1 MSLATVPEAIAD
13 IKEGKFVIV
22 VDDEDRENEGDLV
35 IAAER
40 ITPDH
45 ISFMT
50 RHGSGLVC
58 MPIRAKRLDELG
70 IAPMVERNTSRLGTA
85 FSVSIDARD
94 ITTTGASAH
103 DRAATIRKV
112 LDPDARAQ
120 DFSMP
125 GHTFPL
131 RAAEGGTLT
140 RAGQTEAAVDL
151 ATLANLYPAGVITEL
166 MKPDGTMARM
176 PDIEKFAQEHDIK
189 IITVEQLIAYRRRN
203 EKLVAR
209 RVEAQIPINDKAGT
223 PRQWTLYAYEDLLR
237 HENHLAIVLGNID
250 QKKPTLLRAHSE
262 CLTGDIFGSLRCD
275 CGAQLKAAMD
285 QIAQEGSGVILYI
298 RHQEGRGIGLLD
310 KLHAYNL
317 QDEGL
322 DTVEANEALGHPPDK
337 RDYGIGSQILYDLGV
352 RKIRLLTNNPKK
364 IYGLEGFGLEV
375 VERVP
380 IKTQPNQHNERYL
393 KAKKDKLGHLL

>member
-1 MSLATVPEAIAD
+1 MGLATIPEAVED
-13 IKEGKFVIV
+13 FKRGKFVIV

-35 IAAER
+35 VAAQLV
-40 ITPDH
+40 TPDH

-58 MPIRAKRLDELG
+58 LPVKARRLDELG

-94 ITTTGASAH
+94 VTTTGASAH

-112 LDPDARAQ
+112 VDPEAKPS
-120 DFSMP
+120 DFAMP

-131 RAAEGGTLT
+131 RAAEGGVLT

-151 ATLANLYPAGVITEL
+151 ATLAGLYPAGVITEL
-166 MKPDGTMARM
+166 MKPDGTMARL
-176 PDIEKFAQEHDIK
+176 PDIEGFADEHGIK
-189 IITVEQLIAYRRRN
+189 VITVEQLISYRRRN

-209 RVEAQIPINDKAGT
+209 RVEAVIPIGSPERDWK
-223 PRQWTLYAYEDLLR
+223 LYAYEDVLR
-237 HENHLAIVLGNID
+237 HENHLALALGEID
-250 QKKPTLLRAHSE
+250 PARPVLLRAHSE

-275 CGAQLKAAMD
+275 CGAQLHAAMEM
-285 QIAQEGSGVILYI
+285 IAEEGSGVILYI

-317 QDEGL
+317 QDRGM
-322 DTVEANEALGHPPDK
+322 DTVEANEALGHPADK

-375 VERVP
+375 IERVP
-380 IKTQPNQHNERYL
+380 IRTPSNPHNERYL
-393 KAKKDKLGHLL
+393 KTKKDKLGHLL

>member
-1 MSLATVPEAIAD
+1 MLATVPEAVED
-13 IKEGKFVIV
+13 IKAGKFVIV

-35 IAAER
+35 VAAEK

-58 MPIRAKRLDELG
+58 MPINARRLDELN
-70 IAPMVERNTSRLGTA
+70 IAPMVETNTSRLGTA
-85 FSVSIDARD
+85 FSVSIDAKD

-112 LDPDARAQ
+112 LDPGATAR
-120 DFSMP
+120 DFAMP

-151 ATLANLYPAGVITEL
+151 ATLAGLYPAGVITEL

-176 PDIEKFAQEHDIK
+176 PDVEEFARQHDIK
-189 IITVEQLIAYRRRN
+189 ILTVEQLIAYRRRN

-209 RVEAQIPINDKAGT
+209 RVEAVIPIGEPENLW
-223 PRQWTLYAYEDLLR
+223 RLYVYEDILR
-237 HENHLAIVLGNID
+237 KENHLAIVLGEID
-250 QKKPTLLRAHSE
+250 PAQPTLLRAHSE

-275 CGAQLKAAMD
+275 CGAQLKAAQQM
-285 QIAQEGSGVILYI
+285 IAKEGHGVILYI

-317 QDEGL
+317 QDEGM

-375 VERVP
+375 VEQIP
-380 IKTQPNQHNERYL
+380 IKIPSNPRNERYL
-393 KAKKDKLGHLL
+393 KTKKDKLGHLL

>member
-1 MSLATVPEAIAD
+1 MALATVPEAIAD
-13 IKEGKFVIV
+13 FKSGKFVIV
-22 VDDEDRENEGDLV
+22 VDDEERENEGDLV
-35 IAAER
+35 VAAQLV
-40 ITPDH
+40 TPEH

-58 MPIRAKRLDELG
+58 MPILARRLDELG

-85 FSVSIDARD
+85 FSVSIDAKD
-94 ITTTGASAH
+94 SVTTGASAH

-112 LDPDARAQ
+112 LDPAARVT

-131 RAAEGGTLT
+131 RAAEGGVLT

-151 ATLANLYPAGVITEL
+151 AVLAGLYPAGVITEL
-166 MKPDGTMARM
+166 MKADGTMSRM
-176 PDIEKFAQEHDIK
+176 PDLDSFAREHDIK
-189 IITVEQLIAYRRRN
+189 VITVEQIIAYRRRN

-209 RVEAQIPINDKAGT
+209 RVEAVIPIGGT
-223 PRQWTLYAYEDLLR
+223 EPREWNLFAYEDVRR
-237 HENHLAIVLGNID
+237 HENHLALVLGEID
-250 QKKPTLLRAHSE
+250 PEKPVLLRAHSE

-275 CGAQLKAAMD
+275 CGAQLHAAMEM
-285 QIAQEGSGVILYI
+285 IASDGVGVILYI

-317 QDEGL
+317 QDKGL
-322 DTVEANEALGHPPDK
+322 DTVEANEALGHPADK

-375 VERVP
+375 TERVP
-380 IKTQPNQHNERYL
+380 IRIAPNAHNERYL
-393 KAKKDKLGHLL
+393 KTKKDKLGHLL

>member
-1 MSLATVPEAIAD
+1 MGLATVPEAVAD
-13 IKEGKFVIV
+13 FAAGKFVIV

-35 IAAER
+35 VAAELV
-40 ITPDH
+40 TPEH

-58 MPIRAKRLDELG
+58 MPVRARRLDELG
-70 IAPMVERNTSRLGTA
+70 IAPMVDRNTSRLGTA
-85 FSVSIDARD
+85 FSVSIDAKD
-94 ITTTGASAH
+94 LVTTGASAY

-112 LDPDARAQ
+112 LDPAAKPS

-131 RAAEGGTLT
+131 RAAEGGVLT

-151 ATLANLYPAGVITEL
+151 AVLAELFPAGVITEL
-166 MKPDGTMARM
+166 MKGDGTMARM
-176 PDIEKFAQEHDIK
+176 PDLEKFAAEHAIK
-189 IITVEQLIAYRRRN
+189 IIAVEQLIAYRRRN

-209 RVEAQIPINDKAGT
+209 RVEASIPIGGARPQSWK
-223 PRQWTLYAYEDLLR
+223 LYAYEDVLR
-237 HENHLAIVLGNID
+237 HENHLALVLGEID
-250 QKKPTLLRAHSE
+250 PEKPVLLRAHSE

-275 CGAQLKAAMD
+275 CGAQLHAAMD
-285 QIAQEGSGVILYI
+285 AIAEDGTGVVLYI

-317 QDEGL
+317 QDLGL
-322 DTVEANEALGHPPDK
+322 DTVEANEALGHPADK

-380 IKTQPNQHNERYL
+380 IRVPPNPHNERYL
-393 KAKKDKLGHLL
+393 RTKKDKLGHLL

>member
-1 MSLATVPEAIAD
+1 MGLATIPEAIAD
-13 IKEGKFVIV
+13 YEAGKFVIV

-35 IAAER
+35 VAAQLV
-40 ITPDH
+40 TPDH

-58 MPIRAKRLDELG
+58 LPIIASRLDELG
-70 IAPMVERNTSRLGTA
+70 IAPMVDHNTSRLGTA
-85 FSVSIDARD
+85 FSVSIDAREQV
-94 ITTTGASAH
+94 TTGASAY

-112 LDPDARAQ
+112 LDPNAKGA

-131 RAAEGGTLT
+131 RAAEGGVLT

-151 ATLANLYPAGVITEL
+151 SILAGLYPAGVITEL
-166 MKPDGTMARM
+166 MKTDGTMARM
-176 PDIEKFAQEHDIK
+176 PDIERFAHEHGIK
-189 IITVEQLIAYRRRN
+189 VVTVEQLIAYRRRN
-203 EKLVAR
+203 EKLVVR
-209 RVEAQIPINDKAGT
+209 RVEAGIPIGGAL
-223 PRQWTLYAYEDLLR
+223 PRMWTLFAYEDVLR
-237 HENHLAIVLGNID
+237 HENHLALVLGEID
-250 QKKPTLLRAHSE
+250 PERPVLLRAHSE

-275 CGAQLKAAMD
+275 CGAQLHAAMD
-285 QIAQEGSGVILYI
+285 AIAEEGVGVVLYI

-317 QDEGL
+317 QDLGL
-322 DTVEANEALGHPPDK
+322 DTVEANEALGHPADK

-380 IKTQPNQHNERYL
+380 IRIPSNPHNERYL
-393 KAKKDKLGHLL
+393 NTKRDKLGHLL

>member
-13 IKEGKFVIV
+13 FEAGKFVII

-35 IAAER
+35 VAAQLV
-40 ITPDH
+40 TPEH

-58 MPIRAKRLDELG
+58 MPIIPRRLDELG

-85 FSVSIDARD
+85 FSVSIDAKD
-94 ITTTGASAH
+94 NVTTGASAY

-112 LDPDARAQ
+112 LDPAAKAA

-131 RAAEGGTLT
+131 RAADGGVLT

-151 ATLANLYPAGVITEL
+151 AILAGLYPAGVITEI
-166 MKPDGTMARM
+166 MKADGTMARM
-176 PDIEKFAQEHDIK
+176 PDLNTFAQEHAIK
-189 IITVEQLIAYRRRN
+189 VITVEQMIAYRRRN

-209 RVEAQIPINDKAGT
+209 RVEAVIPIGDVDSRLWK
-223 PRQWTLYAYEDLLR
+223 LYAYEDVLR
-237 HENHLAIVLGNID
+237 HENHLALVLGDID
-250 QKKPTLLRAHSE
+250 SNQPVLLRAHSE

-275 CGAQLKAAMD
+275 CGAQLHAAMEM
-285 QIAQEGSGVILYI
+285 IAADGVGVILYI

-317 QDEGL
+317 QDRGL
-322 DTVEANEALGHPPDK
+322 DTVEANEALGHPADK

-375 VERVP
+375 IERVP
-380 IKTQPNQHNERYL
+380 INIPPNPYNERYL
-393 KAKKDKLGHLL
+393 KTKKDKLGHLL

>member
-1 MSLATVPEAIAD
+1 
-13 IKEGKFVIV
+13 
-22 VDDEDRENEGDLV
+22 
-35 IAAER
+35 
-40 ITPDH
+40 
-45 ISFMT
+45 
-50 RHGSGLVC
+50 
-58 MPIRAKRLDELG
+58 
-70 IAPMVERNTSRLGTA
+70 VERNTSRLGTA
-85 FSVSIDARD
+85 FSVSIDAKD
-94 ITTTGASAH
+94 VTTTGASAH

-112 LDPDARAQ
+112 LDPQATAK

-131 RAAEGGTLT
+131 RAAIGGTLT

-151 ATLANLYPAGVITEL
+151 ATLAGLYPAGVITEL

-176 PDIEKFAQEHDIK
+176 PDIEEFAAQHDLK
-189 IITVEQLIAYRRRN
+189 ILTVEQLIAYRRRN
-203 EKLVAR
+203 EKLVAK
-209 RVEAQIPINDKAGT
+209 RVEAAIPIGQPEKLW
-223 PRQWTLYAYEDLLR
+223 RLYVYEDILR
-237 HENHLAIVLGNID
+237 KENHLAIVLGEIEKE
-250 QKKPTLLRAHSE
+250 QPILLRAHSE

-275 CGAQLKAAMD
+275 CGAQLKAAQEM
-285 QIAQEGSGVILYI
+285 IADEGRGVILYI

-317 QDEGL
+317 QDEGM
-322 DTVEANEALGHPPDK
+322 DTVEANQALGHPPDK

-380 IKTQPNQHNERYL
+380 IRIESNPHNEHYL
-393 KAKKDKLGHLL
+393 RTKKDKLGHLL

>member
-13 IKEGKFVIV
+13 FKAGKFVII

-35 IAAER
+35 VAAEL
-40 ITPDH
+40 ITPEH

-58 MPIRAKRLDELG
+58 MPIVARRLDDLG

-85 FSVSIDARD
+85 FSVSIDAKD
-94 ITTTGASAH
+94 NVTTGASAY

-112 LDPDARAQ
+112 LDPVAKAA

-131 RAAEGGTLT
+131 RAAEGGVLT

-151 ATLANLYPAGVITEL
+151 AILAGLYPAGVITEL
-166 MKPDGTMARM
+166 MKSDGTMSRL
-176 PDIEKFAQEHDIK
+176 PDLETFADQHAIK
-189 IITVEQLIAYRRRN
+189 VITVEQMISYRRRN

-209 RVEAQIPINDKAGT
+209 RVEAVIPIGDKS
-223 PRQWTLYAYEDLLR
+223 PREWKLYAYEDVLR
-237 HENHLAIVLGNID
+237 HENHLALVLGDID
-250 QKKPTLLRAHSE
+250 PEKPVLLRAHSE

-275 CGAQLKAAMD
+275 CGAQLHAAMETIAD
-285 QIAQEGSGVILYI
+285 QGVGVILYI

-317 QDEGL
+317 QDRGL
-322 DTVEANEALGHPPDK
+322 DTVEANEALGHPADK

-364 IYGLEGFGLEV
+364 IYCLEGFGLEV

-380 IKTQPNQHNERYL
+380 IRIAANTHNVRYL
-393 KAKKDKLGHLL
+393 KTKKDKLGHLL

>member
-1 MSLATVPEAIAD
+1 MSVATVSEAIEDFRA
-13 IKEGKFVIV
+13 GKFVIV
-22 VDDEDRENEGDLV
+22 VDDKERENEGDLV
-35 IAAER
+35 VSAQLV
-40 ITPDH
+40 TPEH

-58 MPIRAKRLDELG
+58 VPVVAKRLDELG
-70 IAPMVERNTSRLGTA
+70 IAPMVEHNTSRLGTA
-85 FSVSIDARD
+85 FSVSIDARG

-103 DRAATIRKV
+103 DRAATIRRI
-112 LDPDARAQ
+112 LDPEARAQ
-120 DFSMP
+120 DFLSP

-131 RAAEGGTLT
+131 RAAEGGVLT

-151 ATLANLYPAGVITEL
+151 AILAGLYPAGVITEV

-176 PDIEKFAQEHDIK
+176 PDLEVFAAQHGIK
-189 IITVEQLIAYRRRN
+189 ILAVEQLIAHRRRN
-203 EKLVAR
+203 EKLVVR
-209 RVEAQIPINDKAGT
+209 KVEATIPIGDPEPQMWK
-223 PRQWTLYAYEDLLR
+223 LFAYEDVLR
-237 HENHLAIVLGNID
+237 HENHLALVLGEID
-250 QKKPTLLRAHSE
+250 PDKPVLLRAHSE

-275 CGAQLKAAMD
+275 CGAQLQAAIRM
-285 QIAQEGSGVILYI
+285 IAEQGTGVVLYI

-317 QDEGL
+317 QDRGL
-322 DTVEANEALGHPPDK
+322 DTVEANEALGHPADK

-375 VERVP
+375 IERVP
-380 IKTQPNQHNERYL
+380 INIPANPHNERYL
-393 KAKKDKLGHLL
+393 KTKKDKLGHLL

>member
-1 MSLATVPEAIAD
+1 MGLATIPEAVAD
-13 IKEGKFVIV
+13 FRAGKFVIV

-35 IAAER
+35 VAAQLV
-40 ITPDH
+40 THDH
-45 ISFMT
+45 VSFMT
-50 RHGSGLVC
+50 HHGSGLVC
-58 MPIRAKRLDELG
+58 MPVVAKRLDDLG

-94 ITTTGASAH
+94 VTTTGASAH

-112 LDPDARAQ
+112 LDPDAKAS

-131 RAAEGGTLT
+131 RAADGGVLT

-151 ATLANLYPAGVITEL
+151 ATLAGLYPAGVITEL
-166 MKPDGTMARM
+166 MKSDGTMARM
-176 PDIEKFAQEHDIK
+176 PDIERFGEEHGIK
-189 IITVEQLIAYRRRN
+189 VITVEQLIAYRRRN

-209 RVEAQIPINDKAGT
+209 RVEAVIPIGQPERMWK
-223 PRQWTLYAYEDLLR
+223 LYAYEDVLR
-237 HENHLAIVLGNID
+237 HENHLALVLGEVD
-250 QKKPTLLRAHSE
+250 KTKPVLLRAHSE

-275 CGAQLKAAMD
+275 CGAQLHAAMEM
-285 QIAQEGSGVILYI
+285 IAAEGTGVILYI

-317 QDEGL
+317 QDKGL

-337 RDYGIGSQILYDLGV
+337 RDYGIGSQVLYDLGV

-380 IKTQPNQHNERYL
+380 IHVQSNPHNERYL
-393 KAKKDKLGHLL
+393 KTKKDKLGHLL

>member
-1 MSLATVPEAIAD
+1 MGLATIPEAIAD
-13 IKEGKFVIV
+13 FEAGKFVIV

-35 IAAER
+35 VAAQLV
-40 ITPDH
+40 TPEH

-58 MPIRAKRLDELG
+58 MPIVARRLDALG
-70 IAPMVERNTSRLGTA
+70 IAPMVGHNTSRLGTA
-85 FSVSIDARD
+85 FSVSIDAREEV
-94 ITTTGASAH
+94 TTGASAH

-112 LDPDARAQ
+112 LDPDAKAV

-131 RAAEGGTLT
+131 RSAEGGVLT

-151 ATLANLYPAGVITEL
+151 AILAGLYPAGVITEL
-166 MKPDGTMARM
+166 MKSDGTMARM
-176 PDIEKFAQEHDIK
+176 PDIERFAEEHGIK
-189 IITVEQLIAYRRRN
+189 VVTVEQLIAYRRRN
-203 EKLVAR
+203 EKLVVR
-209 RVEAQIPINDKAGT
+209 RVEAGIPIGDASPHMWK
-223 PRQWTLYAYEDLLR
+223 LYAYEDVLR
-237 HENHLAIVLGNID
+237 HENHLALVLGEID
-250 QKKPTLLRAHSE
+250 PARPVLLRAHSE

-275 CGAQLKAAMD
+275 CGAQLHAAMEA
-285 QIAQEGSGVILYI
+285 IAEEGVGVVLYI

-317 QDEGL
+317 QDLGL
-322 DTVEANEALGHPPDK
+322 DTVEANEALGHPADK

-380 IKTQPNQHNERYL
+380 IRVPSNPHNERYL
-393 KAKKDKLGHLL
+393 NTKRDKLGHML

>member
-1 MSLATVPEAIAD
+1 MSLATVPEALVDFKA
-13 IKEGKFVIV
+13 GRFVIV

-35 IAAER
+35 VAAQLV
-40 ITPDH
+40 TPDH

-50 RHGSGLVC
+50 HHGSGLVC
-58 MPIRAKRLDELG
+58 MPVLARRLDELG
-70 IAPMVERNTSRLGTA
+70 IGPMVEHNTSRLGTA

-94 ITTTGASAH
+94 MTTTGASAH

-112 LDPDARAQ
+112 VDPDAKTS

-131 RAAEGGTLT
+131 RAAEGGVLT

-151 ATLANLYPAGVITEL
+151 ATMAGLYPAGVITEL

-176 PDIEKFAQEHDIK
+176 PDIERFASEHQIK
-189 IITVEQLIAYRRRN
+189 VITVEQLIAYRRRN

-209 RVEAQIPINDKAGT
+209 RVEAVIPIGEPEEAWK
-223 PRQWTLYAYEDLLR
+223 LYAYEDVLR
-237 HENHLAIVLGNID
+237 HENHLALVLGEID
-250 QKKPTLLRAHSE
+250 PQKPVLLRAHSE

-275 CGAQLKAAMD
+275 CGAQLRAAMEM
-285 QIAQEGSGVILYI
+285 IAEEGRGVILYI

-317 QDEGL
+317 QDKGM

-337 RDYGIGSQILYDLGV
+337 RDYGIGSQILYDLGL

-380 IKTQPNQHNERYL
+380 IRVQSNPHNERYL
-393 KAKKDKLGHLL
+393 KTKKDKLGHLL

>member
-1 MSLATVPEAIAD
+1 MALATIPEAVD
-13 IKEGKFVIV
+13 DFKQGKFVIV

-35 IAAER
+35 VAAEKV
-40 ITPDH
+40 TPDH

-58 MPIRAKRLDELG
+58 MPVIARRLDELG

-94 ITTTGASAH
+94 ITTTGASAY

-112 LDPDARAQ
+112 LDPQAKAT
-120 DFSMP
+120 DFSVP

-151 ATLANLYPAGVITEL
+151 ASLAGLYPAGVITEL

-176 PDIEKFAQEHDIK
+176 PDIERFAAQNDIK
-189 IITVEQLIAYRRRN
+189 VITVEQLIAYRRRN

-209 RVEAQIPINDKAGT
+209 RVEAQMPIGDPPKLW
-223 PRQWTLYAYEDLLR
+223 RLYAYEDVLR
-237 HENHLAIVLGNID
+237 HENHLAIVLGAID
-250 QKKPTLLRAHSE
+250 PKQPTLLRAHSE

-275 CGAQLKAAMD
+275 CGAQLKAAMEM
-285 QIAQEGSGVILYI
+285 IASAGRGVILYI

-317 QDEGL
+317 QDTGL

-375 VERVP
+375 VERIAITIP
-380 IKTQPNQHNERYL
+380 ANPHNERYL
-393 KAKKDKLGHLL
+393 NTKREKLGHLL

>member
-1 MSLATVPEAIAD
+1 MSLATVPEALAD
-13 IKEGKFVIV
+13 FKAGKFVIV

-35 IAAER
+35 VAAQLV
-40 ITPDH
+40 TPDH

-50 RHGSGLVC
+50 HHGSGLVC
-58 MPIRAKRLDELG
+58 MPVIARRLDELG
-70 IAPMVERNTSRLGTA
+70 IAPMVEHNTSRLGTA

-112 LDPDARAQ
+112 VDPQAKAS

-131 RAAEGGTLT
+131 RAAEGGVLT

-151 ATLANLYPAGVITEL
+151 ATMAGLYPAGVITEL
-166 MKPDGTMARM
+166 MKSDGTMARM
-176 PDIEKFAQEHDIK
+176 PDIEQIAAEHHIK
-189 IITVEQLIAYRRRN
+189 VITVEQLIAYRRRN

-209 RVEAQIPINDKAGT
+209 RVEAVIPIGEPEKAW
-223 PRQWTLYAYEDLLR
+223 RLYAYEDILR
-237 HENHLAIVLGNID
+237 HENHLALVLGEID
-250 QKKPTLLRAHSE
+250 SNEPVLLRAHSE

-275 CGAQLKAAMD
+275 CGAQLHAAMEM
-285 QIAQEGSGVILYI
+285 IAGEGRGVILYI

-317 QDEGL
+317 QDKGM
-322 DTVEANEALGHPPDK
+322 DTVEANEALGHAPDK

-380 IKTQPNQHNERYL
+380 IQVRSNPHNERYL
-393 KAKKDKLGHLL
+393 KTKKDKLGHLL

>member
-1 MSLATVPEAIAD
+1 MTLATVPEAVAD
-13 IKEGKFVIV
+13 FKQGKFVIV

-35 IAAER
+35 VAAQLV
-40 ITPDH
+40 TPDH

-50 RHGSGLVC
+50 HHGSGLVC
-58 MPIRAKRLDELG
+58 LPIKAKRLDELG

-94 ITTTGASAH
+94 VTTTGASAH
-103 DRAATIRKV
+103 DRANTIRKV
-112 LDPDARAQ
+112 VDPDAKPS
-120 DFSMP
+120 DFAMP

-131 RAAEGGTLT
+131 RAAEGGVLT

-151 ATLANLYPAGVITEL
+151 ATLAGLYPAGVITEL

-176 PDIEKFAQEHDIK
+176 QDIEVFAKQHDINV
-189 IITVEQLIAYRRRN
+189 ITVEQLIAYRRRN

-209 RVEAQIPINDKAGT
+209 RVEATIPLGEPEKLW
-223 PRQWTLYAYEDLLR
+223 RLYAYEDVLR
-237 HENHLAIVLGNID
+237 HENHLAIVLGEVD
-250 QKKPTLLRAHSE
+250 PAKPILLRAHSE

-275 CGAQLKAAMD
+275 CGAQLHAAMQ
-285 QIAQEGSGVILYI
+285 QIAQEGRGVILYI

-317 QDEGL
+317 QDKGL

-380 IKTQPNQHNERYL
+380 ITITSNKHNERYL
-393 KAKKDKLGHLL
+393 KTKKDKLGHLL

>member
-1 MSLATVPEAIAD
+1 MSLATVPEALVDFKA
-13 IKEGKFVIV
+13 GRFVIV

-35 IAAER
+35 VAAQLV
-40 ITPDH
+40 TPDH

-50 RHGSGLVC
+50 HHGSGLVC
-58 MPIRAKRLDELG
+58 MPVLARRLDELG
-70 IAPMVERNTSRLGTA
+70 VGPMVEHNTSRLGTA

-94 ITTTGASAH
+94 MTTTGASAH

-112 LDPDARAQ
+112 VDPDAKTS

-131 RAAEGGTLT
+131 RAAEGGVLT

-151 ATLANLYPAGVITEL
+151 ATMAGLYPAGVITEL

-176 PDIEKFAQEHDIK
+176 PDIERFASEHQIK
-189 IITVEQLIAYRRRN
+189 VITVEQLIAYRRRN

-209 RVEAQIPINDKAGT
+209 RVEAVIPIGEPEKA
-223 PRQWTLYAYEDLLR
+223 WKLYAYEDVLR
-237 HENHLAIVLGNID
+237 HENHLALVLGEID
-250 QKKPTLLRAHSE
+250 PQEPVLLRAHSE

-275 CGAQLKAAMD
+275 CGAQLHAAMEMM
-285 QIAQEGSGVILYI
+285 AEEGRGVILYI

-317 QDEGL
+317 QDKGM

-337 RDYGIGSQILYDLGV
+337 RDYGIGSQILYDLGL

-380 IKTQPNQHNERYL
+380 IRVQSNPHNERYL
-393 KAKKDKLGHLL
+393 KTKKDKLGHLL

>member
-1 MSLATVPEAIAD
+1 MGLATVPEAIAAFQA
-13 IKEGKFVIV
+13 GKFVIV

-35 IAAER
+35 VAAQLV
-40 ITPDH
+40 TPEH

-58 MPIRAKRLDELG
+58 MPVIARRLDELG

-85 FSVSIDARD
+85 
-94 ITTTGASAH
+94 
-103 DRAATIRKV
+103 ATIRKV
-112 LDPDARAQ
+112 LDPSAKAS

-131 RAAEGGTLT
+131 RAAEGGVLT

-151 ATLANLYPAGVITEL
+151 AILAGLYPAGVITEL
-166 MKPDGTMARM
+166 MKSDGTMARM
-176 PDIEKFAQEHDIK
+176 PELERFADEHEIK
-189 IITVEQLIAYRRRN
+189 LITVEQIIAYRRRN
-203 EKLVAR
+203 EKLIAR
-209 RVEAQIPINDKAGT
+209 RVEATIPIGDKD
-223 PRQWTLYAYEDLLR
+223 PRMWKLYAYEDILR
-237 HENHLAIVLGNID
+237 RENHLALVLGEID
-250 QKKPTLLRAHSE
+250 AQTPVLLRAHSE

-275 CGAQLKAAMD
+275 CGAQLHAAMEM
-285 QIAQEGSGVILYI
+285 IASDGVGVILYI

-317 QDEGL
+317 QDRGL
-322 DTVEANEALGHPPDK
+322 DTVEANEALGHPADK

-380 IKTQPNQHNERYL
+380 IRVKSNPHNERYL
-393 KAKKDKLGHLL
+393 KTKKDKLGHLL

>member
-1 MSLATVPEAIAD
+1 MGLATVPEAIAD
-13 IKEGKFVIV
+13 FAAGKFVIV

-35 IAAER
+35 VAAQLV
-40 ITPDH
+40 TPEH

-58 MPIRAKRLDELG
+58 MPVLAKRLDELG

-85 FSVSIDARD
+85 FSVSIDARESV
-94 ITTTGASAH
+94 TTGASAY

-112 LDPDARAQ
+112 LDPGAKAS

-131 RAAEGGTLT
+131 RAAEGGVLT

-151 ATLANLYPAGVITEL
+151 AMLAGLYPAGVITEL
-166 MKPDGTMARM
+166 MKHDGTMARM
-176 PDIEKFAQEHDIK
+176 PDLQKFADEHDIK
-189 IITVEQLIAYRRRN
+189 LITVEQMIAYRRRN

-209 RVEAQIPINDKAGT
+209 RVEATIPIGT
-223 PRQWTLYAYEDLLR
+223 EHPATWKLYAYEDVLR
-237 HENHLAIVLGNID
+237 HENHLALVLGEID
-250 QKKPTLLRAHSE
+250 PRKPILLRAHSE

-275 CGAQLKAAMD
+275 CAMD
-285 QIAQEGSGVILYI
+285 MIAADGVGVILYI

-317 QDEGL
+317 QDLGL
-322 DTVEANEALGHPPDK
+322 DTVEANEALGHPADK

-380 IKTQPNQHNERYL
+380 IRIASNPHNERYL
-393 KAKKDKLGHLL
+393 QTKKDKLGHML

>member
-1 MSLATVPEAIAD
+1 MALATVPEAVEEV
-13 IKEGKFVIV
+13 KQGKFVIV

-35 IAAER
+35 IAAEKV
-40 ITPDH
+40 TPDH
-45 ISFMT
+45 VSFMT
-50 RHGSGLVC
+50 HHGSGLVC
-58 MPIRAKRLDELG
+58 LPVIARRLDELG

-85 FSVSIDARD
+85 FSVSIDAKN

-112 LDPDARAQ
+112 VDPEARPG

-131 RAAEGGTLT
+131 RAAPGGTLM

-151 ATLANLYPAGVITEL
+151 ATLAGLYPAGVITEL

-176 PDIEKFAQEHDIK
+176 PDIEVFAREHDLK
-189 IITVEQLIAYRRRN
+189 ILTVEQLIAFRRRN
-203 EKLVAR
+203 ERLVAK
-209 RVEAQIPINDKAGT
+209 RVEAQIPIGDPEKLW
-223 PRQWTLYAYEDLLR
+223 RLYVYEDVLR
-237 HENHLAIVLGNID
+237 HENHLAIVLGEISKD
-250 QKKPTLLRAHSE
+250 QPTLLRAHSE

-275 CGAQLKAAMD
+275 CGAQLKAAQDM
-285 QIAQEGSGVILYI
+285 IASEGSGVILYI
-298 RHQEGRGIGLLD
+298 RHQEGRGIGLTE

-317 QDEGL
+317 QDTGL

-375 VERVP
+375 VERIP
-380 IKTQPNQHNERYL
+380 ITIKSNPHNERYL
-393 KAKKDKLGHLL
+393 QTKKDKLGHLL

>member
-1 MSLATVPEAIAD
+1 MGLATVPEAVED
-13 IKEGKFVIV
+13 FKQGKFVIV

-35 IAAER
+35 VAAEKV
-40 ITPDH
+40 TPDH
-45 ISFMT
+45 VSFMT

-58 MPIRAKRLDELG
+58 LPIIAKRLDELD

-85 FSVSIDARD
+85 FSVSIDAKD

-112 LDPDARAQ
+112 VDPDAKPQ
-120 DFSMP
+120 HFSMP

-131 RAAEGGTLT
+131 RAAPGGVLT

-151 ATLANLYPAGVITEL
+151 ATLAGLYPAGVITEL

-176 PDIEKFAQEHDIK
+176 PDIEKFAQEHHLK
-189 IITVEQLIAYRRRN
+189 IITVAQLIAYRRRN

-209 RVEAQIPINDKAGT
+209 RVEALIPIGDPPKLW
-223 PRQWTLYAYEDLLR
+223 RLYAYEDVLR
-237 HENHLAIVLGNID
+237 KENHLAIVLGEID
-250 QKKPTLLRAHSE
+250 PGQPTLLRAHSE

-275 CGAQLKAAMD
+275 CGAQLHAAMNT
-285 QIAQEGSGVILYI
+285 IAEAGSGVVLYI

-317 QDEGL
+317 QDKGL

-375 VERVP
+375 VERIP
-380 IKTQPNQHNERYL
+380 ITIDPNTHNERYL
-393 KAKKDKLGHLL
+393 KTKKDKLGHLL

>member
-1 MSLATVPEAIAD
+1 MGLATVPEAVAD
-13 IKEGKFVIV
+13 FKAGKFVIV

-35 IAAER
+35 VAAELV
-40 ITPDH
+40 TPDH

-58 MPIRAKRLDELG
+58 MPVLARRLDDLG

-94 ITTTGASAH
+94 TTTTGASAH
-103 DRAATIRKV
+103 DRAATVRKV
-112 LDPDARAQ
+112 LDPDAKAS

-131 RAAEGGTLT
+131 RAAPGGTLT

-176 PDIEKFAQEHDIK
+176 PDIETFAAEHEIK

-209 RVEAQIPINDKAGT
+209 RVEAQIPIGDGT
-223 PRQWTLYAYEDLLR
+223 PKMWKLYAYEDVLR
-237 HENHLAIVLGNID
+237 HENHLAIVLGEID
-250 QKKPTLLRAHSE
+250 PAQPILLRAHSE

-275 CGAQLKAAMD
+275 CGAQLKAAMEI
-285 QIAQEGSGVILYI
+285 IAADGRGVILYI

-317 QDEGL
+317 QDTGL

-375 VERVP
+375 VERIP
-380 IKTQPNQHNERYL
+380 ISIPANPHNERYL
-393 KAKKDKLGHLL
+393 NTKRDKLGHLL

>member
-1 MSLATVPEAIAD
+1 MSLATIPEAIAD
-13 IKEGKFVIV
+13 FEAGKFVII
-22 VDDEDRENEGDLV
+22 VDDDDRENEGDLV
-35 IAAER
+35 VAAQLV
-40 ITPDH
+40 TPEH

-58 MPIRAKRLDELG
+58 MPIVPRRLDELG
-70 IAPMVERNTSRLGTA
+70 ISPMVEKNTSRLGTA
-85 FSVSIDARD
+85 FSVSIDAREQ
-94 ITTTGASAH
+94 TTTGASAY

-112 LDPDARAQ
+112 LDPQARGT

-131 RAAEGGTLT
+131 RAAEGGVLT
-140 RAGQTEAAVDL
+140 RAGQTEAAVDMAVL
-151 ATLANLYPAGVITEL
+151 AGLYPAGVITEL

-176 PDIEKFAQEHDIK
+176 PDIEKFSAEHDIK

-209 RVEAQIPINDKAGT
+209 RVEAQIPIGEPAIK
-223 PRQWTLYAYEDLLR
+223 WKLYAYEDLIR
-237 HENHLAIVLGNID
+237 HENHLALVLGEID
-250 QKKPTLLRAHSE
+250 PAKPVLLRAHSE

-275 CGAQLKAAMD
+275 CGAQLHEAM
-285 QIAQEGSGVILYI
+285 QMIAKEGTGVVLYI
-298 RHQEGRGIGLLD
+298 RHQEGRGIGLID

-317 QDEGL
+317 QDTGM
-322 DTVEANEALGHPPDK
+322 DTVEANEALGHPADK
-337 RDYGIGSQILYDLGV
+337 RDYGVGSQVLYDLGV
-352 RKIRLLTNNPKK
+352 RKIRLMTNDPKK

-380 IKTQPNQHNERYL
+380 IRIPANPYNERYL
-393 KAKKDKLGHLL
+393 KTKKDKLGHLL

>member
-1 MSLATVPEAIAD
+1 MLATIPEAVAD
-13 IKEGKFVIV
+13 FKAGKFVIV

-35 IAAER
+35 VAAEKV
-40 ITPDH
+40 TPDH

-50 RHGSGLVC
+50 HHGSGLVC
-58 MPIRAKRLDELG
+58 LPVAARRLDELG
-70 IAPMVERNTSRLGTA
+70 IAPMVQRNTSRLGTA

-112 LDPDARAQ
+112 VDPDAKPG
-120 DFSMP
+120 DFAMP

-131 RAAEGGTLT
+131 RAAEGGVLT

-151 ATLANLYPAGVITEL
+151 AILAGLYPAGVITEL
-166 MKPDGTMARM
+166 MKPDGAMARM
-176 PDIEKFAQEHDIK
+176 ADIEAFAQEHDIK
-189 IITVEQLIAYRRRN
+189 VITVEQLIAYRRRN

-209 RVEAQIPINDKAGT
+209 RVEAVIPLGEPEKLW
-223 PRQWTLYAYEDLLR
+223 RLYAYEDVLR
-237 HENHLAIVLGNID
+237 HENHLAIVLGEVDPKQPI
-250 QKKPTLLRAHSE
+250 LLRAHSE

-275 CGAQLKAAMD
+275 CGAQLHAAMD
-285 QIAQEGSGVILYI
+285 MIAGEGRGVILYI

-317 QDEGL
+317 QDKGL

-380 IKTQPNQHNERYL
+380 INIQPNKHNERYL
-393 KAKKDKLGHLL
+393 KTKKDKLGHLL